1 VGAGVLAETAKQ
13 ETPKHV
19 TTAKPD
25 YDALY
30 HRFFSDP
37 AIVAQLLR
45 EFVAGPWLDGLD
57 LDAME
62 RLNTKFHADTGGR
75 REGDLAWR
83 IPRRDGGDA
92 YVMLLLEF
100 QSTPDPWMALRML
113 VYAGLLWQ
121 QLVREQRLMPD
132 GRLPPILPIV
142 LYNGEPRWR
151 AAVDL
156 RDLIGLPEASALW
169 RWQPGL
175 LYHLI
180 DEGAF
185 SAIDLQ
191 GRAGLPALLF
201 RLENSSDPGKLSGLA
216 DAVIAWFA
224 SHPGF
229 QAARMVFVELLGAA
243 MAPLRPEIRVPEE
256 LLEVRN
262 MLAARVERWIEE
274 WKQEGLQQGLQ
285 QGLQEGLQQGLREG
299 LQQGLQ
305 QGLLEG
311 EQRGEQRGRQ
321 LGEAG
326 LLLRQ
331 LERRFGVLP
340 GWARERVVA
349 ADTVVM
355 EEWGL
360 RLLDAATL
368 EEVLA

>member
-1 VGAGVLAETAKQ
+1 
-13 ETPKHV
+13 V

-25 YDALY
+25 HDALY

-37 AIVAQLLR
+37 AVVAQLLR

-57 LDAME
+57 LDGME
-62 RLNTKFHADTGGR
+62 RLNTKFHADTGER
-75 REGDLAWR
+75 REGDLVWR

-151 AAVDL
+151 APVDL
-156 RDLIGLPEASALW
+156 RELIGLPEASPMW
-169 RWQPGL
+169 QWQPRSR
-175 LYHLI
+175 YYLI

-185 SAIDLQ
+185 SPGDLEE
-191 GRAGLPALLF
+191 RDGLPALLF
-201 RLENSSDPGKLSGLA
+201 RLENWSDPAKLVVLA
-216 DAVIAWFA
+216 DAVLAWFA
-224 SHPGF
+224 RHPGF
-229 QAARMVFVELLGAA
+229 QAARTVFVELLGAA
-243 MAPLRPEIRVPEE
+243 MAPLGPDVRVPDE

-262 MLAARVERWIEE
+262 MLATRVEQWMEQ
-274 WKQEGLQQGLQ
+274 WKQQQKQ
-285 QGLQEGLQQGLREG
+285 QWEQHWEQQQK
-299 LQQGLQ
+299 QQWEQNWKQ
-305 QGLLEG
+305 QWLLEG
-311 EQRGEQRGRQ
+311 EQRGEQRG
-321 LGEAG
+321 EAA

-340 GWARERVVA
+340 ASARDRVLA
-349 ADTVVM
+349 ADTVM
-355 EEWGL
+355 IEEWGL
-360 RLLDAATL
+360 RLLEAASL